1 MPSSL
6 TGPGYRSDDAPTG
19 TTLLAERPTTMTA
32 TVPSNP
38 DLVEVPCAVCGATAS
53 HPARIRVPIDDH
65 AGVLDLPD
73 GRSHWVVCDRC
84 ALVYQSPRPG
94 PDAVARLYDGGDYH
108 TTRGGVPEHYVQYS
122 LRRSVEALDW
132 ALARIPGSGRAVD
145 IGCGIGGALVKLRD
159 EGWDVFGV
167 EPDGDMADVARDR
180 FDLTVTTGMFE
191 ADTFPGEHVDLAYSC
206 HVWEHLADPVA
217 TSRAAHA
224 MLAAREGH
232 LMIVVPT
239 FRKATTLAWTCFTA
253 PHTYMFTDV
262 SLGNVLDQA
271 GFDVVDH
278 AYVGAADSE
287 LWLLARA
294 RPQPGPRKAAP
305 RFEDAGRVQREL
317 ALVPLRIPLGVAG
330 RARKHVRTL
339 ASDPKDFAARLG
351 RWAGRRAERL
361 KRTVTRS

>member
-1 MPSSL
+1 MHTAPAPSR
-6 TGPGYRSDDAPTG
+6 YRSADAVDGSDHPRSDG
-19 TTLLAERPTTMTA
+19 GPAVSSSATA
-32 TVPSNP
+32 PE
-38 DLVEVPCAVCGATAS
+38 LVEVACAVCGATAS

-65 AGVLDLPD
+65 AGVLDLPG
-73 GRSHWVVCDRC
+73 GRSHWVVCDTC

-122 LRRSVEALDW
+122 LRRSVDALDW
-132 ALARIPGSGRAVD
+132 ALARIPGPGRALD
-145 IGCGIGGALVKLRD
+145 IGCGIGGALVKLQG
-159 EGWDVFGV
+159 EGWDVIGV
-167 EPDGDMADVARDR
+167 EPDGDMADVARER
-180 FDLTVTTGMFE
+180 FGLTVTTGMFE
-191 ADTFPGEHVDLAYSC
+191 DDTFPDEHVDLAYSC

-224 MLAAREGH
+224 LLAERSGH

-239 FRKATTLAWTCFTA
+239 FRKATTLAWSCFTA

-287 LWLLARA
+287 LWLLAKA
-294 RPQPGPRKAAP
+294 RPEAGPRRAAP
-305 RFEDAGRVQREL
+305 VVEDPAKVQREL
-317 ALVPLRIPLGVAG
+317 ALVPLRLPLGIAG
-330 RARKHVRTL
+330 RVRTHVQTL
-339 ASDPKDFAARLG
+339 ASDPKDFTSRLG
-351 RWAGRRAERL
+351 RWVGRRAERL